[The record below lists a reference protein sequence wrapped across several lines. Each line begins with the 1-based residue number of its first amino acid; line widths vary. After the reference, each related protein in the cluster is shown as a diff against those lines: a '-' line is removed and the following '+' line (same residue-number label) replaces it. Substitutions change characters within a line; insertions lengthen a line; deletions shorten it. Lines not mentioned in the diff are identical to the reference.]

1 MHLLLIEKKTE
12 SDSDF
17 NDTNFSSRI
26 SAMIADTK
34 VLQKTVVYNLTSYT
48 TLPLA
53 STHTHCFHSQNL
65 KFINVG
71 KIDFSRFCK
80 ILYLE

>member
-1 MHLLLIEKKTE
+1 MHLLLIEKTE
-12 SDSDF
+12 SDSDVK
-17 NDTNFSSRI
+17 DTNFSSHI

-34 VLQKTVVYNLTSYT
+34 VLQKTVVYNSKSYT

-53 STHTHCFHSQNL
+53 STHTHSLHSQTL
-65 KFINVG
+65 KFKNVG